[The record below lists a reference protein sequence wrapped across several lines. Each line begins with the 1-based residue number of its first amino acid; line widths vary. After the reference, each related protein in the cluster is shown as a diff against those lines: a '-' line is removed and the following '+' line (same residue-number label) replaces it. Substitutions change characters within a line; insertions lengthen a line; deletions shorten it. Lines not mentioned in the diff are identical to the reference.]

1 MRTLFASIIA
11 AALTALAA
19 YAGPARADSALAGQ
33 MAAYSYLLGAP
44 WTCTANVPA
53 MGDAPAHADH
63 FTIAFDIAPHNT
75 IHDHVTGDDYMG
87 DGYYGYSTRANNYWS
102 TSTDNQAGHGVMTST
117 DGKTYTGMM
126 GMGGMRFQ
134 QTTTYT
140 KVDDNHVTMHQTMT
154 AEGQPATT
162 IESACSR

>member
-1 MRTLFASIIA
+1 MRILSASLCAIALTLFAA
-11 AALTALAA
+11 P
-19 YAGPARADSALAGQ
+19 GPARADSALTGQ
-33 MAAYSYLLGAP
+33 MASFSYLLGAP
-44 WTCTANVPA
+44 WNCTSNVPA
-53 MGDAPAHADH
+53 MGDMAAHTDH
-63 FTIAFDIAPHNT
+63 LTVAFDVAPHNT
-75 IHDHVTGDDYMG
+75 MHDHVTGDDYMG
-87 DGYYGYSTRANNYWS
+87 DDYYGYSTRMSNYWS
-102 TSTDNQAGHGVMTST
+102 TSADNEGGHGLSTST
-117 DGKTYTGMM
+117 DGKTYSGMM